1 MNHRAIVLAEETWIA
16 ARALSAW
23 LEAGHVVT
31 EIWCGGGSSLT
42 RPLRQP
48 LAFAFPEWS
57 VRRVIRR
64 HRITVRQCP
73 QLRQWPAAVDQAKAT
88 RADVLVN
95 LLGLQ
100 IIPAPLL
107 DYFGGRALNVHPALL
122 PLYRGPSPRLAMI
135 ADGRAA
141 EAGGVCVHVLAP
153 GIDEGPIVAAQAVP
167 FSTASDYADW
177 DARLALAA
185 AGLVGGEVGEFLS
198 GHRTARPQDEAL
210 ALYRKPVPGELE
222 IGTATTLAQ
231 ARRLEATL
239 GRIDRL
245 VCKPPSGTTRRGL
258 YHVTRIAR
266 VVGPPAGRPPW
277 VGLRSITL
285 DIADARVVLAR
296 RSVRDRLRVQCTAV
310 AALHRHRRGA

>member
-1 MNHRAIVLAEETWIA
+1 M
-16 ARALSAW
+16 
-23 LEAGHVVT
+23 
-31 EIWCGGGSSLT
+31 
-42 RPLRQP
+42 
-48 LAFAFPEWS
+48 
-57 VRRVIRR
+57 
-64 HRITVRQCP
+64 
-73 QLRQWPAAVDQAKAT
+73 
-88 RADVLVN
+88 N

-100 IIPAPLL
+100 IIPGPLL

-141 EAGGVCVHVLAP
+141 EAGGVCVHVLTP

-185 AGLVGGEVGEFLS
+185 AALVGGEVGEYLS
-198 GHRTARPQDEAL
+198 GHRNARPQDEAL
-210 ALYRKPVPGELE
+210 ALYRKPLPGELE

-310 AALHRHRRGA
+310 AAIHRHRRGA